1 MENELEDLKEIA
13 ITKIKAAFN
22 RSIDIE
28 ATHIVL
34 WDKSER
40 NGKVKLIIIL
50 ILSLIAASSYILTLN
65 YTNLN
70 EVVFFIFFADI
81 FALIVVVFII
91 WEIFLR
97 LSGRSENHGHLVNEV
112 LNLRDQSM
120 TFLQY
125 KLDNLDKKGY
135 IDELKS
141 LEINDKNLKD
151 KSTKY
156 AKRLSKKVKN
166 IINKIIEDLEKKGIR
181 KHTLTQEEIDS
192 ANEKLQKFTVLRT
205 CEAWIKFT

>member
-70 EVVFFIFFADI
+70 EVVFF
-81 FALIVVVFII
+81 I